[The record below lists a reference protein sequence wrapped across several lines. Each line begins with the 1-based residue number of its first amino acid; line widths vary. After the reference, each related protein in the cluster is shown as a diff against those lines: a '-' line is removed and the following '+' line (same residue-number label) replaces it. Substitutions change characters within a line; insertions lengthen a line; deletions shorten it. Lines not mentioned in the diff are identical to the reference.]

1 MSIYAGAL
9 QVGIASGF
17 IFGQVTLVGMGS
29 WRWPYILEAAITAV
43 LAALPLLAEKDPRFV
58 QKRRQEGQEGGE
70 VNSWGEQVR
79 QLLANPTYV
88 WLSLGEAAFMF
99 TAGAVGFWGADFQVD
114 HFGADPLTAAL
125 VLGGIVVFAG
135 LLGTLLGSILADCLL
150 KPTQDSFE
158 KGEVSEAYLL
168 ARRTQ
173 IPCAMLPIVTLVGAC
188 SGTGGA
194 IVNQYSVW
202 IATLAVSVFSI
213 ALTNGPENVA
223 LLSCVRPELRGQA
236 MAVQALFYHLLGD
249 FPSPYTIGWINQQW
263 GMFWGYLV
271 TEAWLFLAA
280 LAWGL
285 SWYTASRNYRLV
297 SMGAP
302 LSKEN

>member
-17 IFGQVTLVGMGS
+17 IFGQVTSVGMGS
-29 WRWPYILEAAITAV
+29 WRWPYILEAALTAV
-43 LAALPLLAEKDPRFV
+43 LAALLLLAEKDPRFV
-58 QKRRQEGQEGGE
+58 LKRRQEGQEGGE
-70 VNSWGEQVR
+70 VNSWGEQVC
-79 QLLANPTYV
+79 QLLANPTYM
-88 WLSLGEAAFMF
+88 WLCLGEAAFVF
-99 TAGAVGFWGADFQVD
+99 TAASVGFWGADFQVD

-158 KGEVSEAYLL
+158 KGEVSEAYLMAKRIL
-168 ARRTQ
+168 ILCT
-173 IPCAMLPIVTLVGAC
+173 ILTIVTVIGAC
-188 SGTGGA
+188 SGIGGA
-194 IVNQYSVW
+194 IADQYLVW
-202 IATLAVSVFSI
+202 AVTLSITVFSI
-213 ALTNGPENVA
+213 SLTNGPQSVA
-223 LLSCVRPELRGQA
+223 LMTCVRPEIRGQA
-236 MAVQALFYHLLGD
+236 MALYSLLYLLLGG

-263 GMFWGYLV
+263 GMFWGYIV
-271 TEAWLFLAA
+271 TMSWLFLAA

-297 SMGAP
+297 SLGTP
-302 LSKEN
+302 LDKEN